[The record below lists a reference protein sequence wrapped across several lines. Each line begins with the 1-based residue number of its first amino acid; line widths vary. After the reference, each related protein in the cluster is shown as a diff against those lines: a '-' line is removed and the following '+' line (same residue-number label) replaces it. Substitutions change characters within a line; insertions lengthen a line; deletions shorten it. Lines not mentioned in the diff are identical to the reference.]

1 MTKKKTT
8 PPRSAKLPGKP
19 AQAVLAAPGKLDKPL
34 SPAVEPAATPPANEP
49 ALPPEAEPT
58 AARFPIVGIGA
69 SAGGLAAFEAFFS
82 ALPAAADTGMA
93 FVLVQHLAPD
103 HKSILSDLIRRY
115 TRMQVFQVEDGMV
128 VRPNCAYIIPPNCDM
143 AFLNGALQLL
153 EPAAPRGQRLP
164 IDYFFRSLAQDQ
176 HERAIG
182 IVLSG
187 TGSDGTQGVRAIK
200 GAGGMVMAQNTAS
213 TEFDGMPRSAIAT
226 GLVDYQLPPA
236 EMPAQLIAYA
246 AHAFGKLPR
255 AASPVA
261 LRSENALKKIFVL
274 LRAQVGHDFS
284 QYKPSTI
291 HRRIDRRLAVHQIAS
306 IDDYVKYLQQ
316 TPAEVEALFRD
327 MLIGVTNFFR
337 DPEAFAALEELVIPQ
352 LFVGKPPGSTL
363 RVWTTG
369 CSTGDEAYSI
379 AILLVE
385 HMEAIKASYTIQLFA
400 TDIDSQA
407 IATARAGL
415 YPASIAADVSAER
428 LARFFS
434 LEADASAYRIHK
446 NIRDLLIFSEQ
457 DVIKDPPFSRLDLIS
472 CRNLLIYMGAELQK
486 KLIPLFH
493 YALNPEGMLFLGT
506 SEGVGEFD
514 DLFGVI
520 DRKCKL
526 YRRQTD
532 VQGRERGALGRLL
545 PPMMAL
551 DLAAQPGV
559 AKASARGGK
568 TSLREVTEQAL
579 LLQVAPAAALV
590 NHQGDIL
597 YLHGRSGLFLEPAPG
612 EVGINNILKM
622 AREGL
627 RHDLSKALKQA
638 VAGKGV
644 VRAHHLR
651 VKTNGHFTLV
661 NLSIRPVATRPVAA
675 DAVGAADAGDMAQAV
690 ASLEPSL
697 YLVILE
703 EAPPDEP
710 GHAAPAQLRAGPAA
724 HGASSDTQANASA
737 NAEARIAALLQELR
751 TKGEYLQS
759 THEELESANEE
770 LKSSN
775 EEMQSVNEELQ
786 STNEELETSKEELQS
801 VNEELATVNTELQ
814 TKVADLSRANNDMN
828 NLLAGT
834 GIGTLFVDHQLR
846 ILRFTPGTSKIINLI
861 LSDVG
866 RPVAHIVSNLVGYDR
881 LVADTQAMLDTLIPK
896 ELEVQTQSGQWYTMR
911 IQAYRTLDN
920 VIEGAVISFVDITA
934 LVKSRDDLRRS
945 NDLQRL
951 GVALHDASDAI
962 TVQDLDGRILAWNP
976 GAVRLYGWSVDQ
988 ALAMN
993 ARDRIPAALRGQALA
1008 TLAQLSQAKIL
1019 EPYQTQRLAKDGAIL
1034 EVSMVS
1040 TALVNE
1046 AGQMYAIATTERA
1059 ILAAD

>member
-1 MTKKKTT
+1 MTKKSTA
-8 PPRSAKLPGKP
+8 PPQAAKPPGKP
-19 AQAVLAAPGKLDKPL
+19 AKALAPAPASSAQAHPTAPETAATAAP
-34 SPAVEPAATPPANEP
+34 VE
-49 ALPPEAEPT
+49 ALPPPGTET
-58 AARFPIVGIGA
+58 TDARFPIVGIGA

-82 ALPAAADTGMA
+82 AMPAATDPGMA

-103 HKSILSDLIRRY
+103 HKSILSDLVRRY
-115 TRMQVFQVEDGMV
+115 TRMQVFEVEDGMRV
-128 VRPNCAYIIPPNCDM
+128 QPNCAYIIPPNCDM

-153 EPAAPRGQRLP
+153 QPAAPRGQRLP
-164 IDYFFRSLAQDQ
+164 INFFFCSLAQDQ
-176 HERAIG
+176 QERAIG

-200 GAGGMVMAQNTAS
+200 GAGGMVMAQNPAS
-213 TEFDGMPRSAIAT
+213 TEFDGMPRSAIGT

-255 AASPVA
+255 IASPVA
-261 LRSENALKKIFVL
+261 LKTENALKKIFVL

-284 QYKPSTI
+284 QYTPSTI
-291 HRRIDRRLAVHQIAS
+291 HRRIERRLAVHQIAS

-316 TPAEVEALFRD
+316 APAEVEALFRD
-327 MLIGVTNFFR
+327 LLIGVTNFFR
-337 DPEAFAALEELVIPQ
+337 DPEAFAVLQETVIPQ
-352 LFVGKPPGSTL
+352 LFVGKPAGSAV
-363 RVWTTG
+363 RVWTVG
-369 CSTGDEAYSI
+369 CSTGEEAYSI

-385 HMEAIKASYTIQLFA
+385 RMEAIKAGFTVQLFA

-415 YPASIAADVSAER
+415 YPASIAADMSPER
-428 LARFFS
+428 LARYFT
-434 LEADASAYRIHK
+434 LEADGSVYRIHK
-446 NIRDLLIFSEQ
+446 SIRDLLIFSEQ

-493 YALNPEGMLFLGT
+493 YALKPEGMLFLGS
-506 SEGVGEFD
+506 SESVGDSDAVFD
-514 DLFGVI
+514 AI
-520 DRKCKL
+520 DRKAKL
-526 YRRQTD
+526 YRRQT
-532 VQGRERGALGRLL
+532 VFQGRGRVALSQLLL
-545 PPMMAL
+545 PTTEL
-551 DLAAQPGV
+551 DLAAQPGLAKV
-559 AKASARGGK
+559 AARGGK
-568 TSLREVTEQAL
+568 PSLREVAEQAL

-590 NHQGDIL
+590 NPQGDIL
-597 YLHGRSGLFLEPAPG
+597 YLHGRSGMFLEPAPG
-612 EVGINNILKM
+612 EPGINNILKM

-627 RHDLSKALKQA
+627 RQGLSTALHQA
-638 VAGKGV
+638 VAGKTV
-644 VRAHHLR
+644 VRAQHLR
-651 VKTNGHFTLV
+651 VQTNGHHTLV
-661 NLSIRPVATRPVAA
+661 NLSVRPVATRRATA
-675 DAVGAADAGDMAQAV
+675 DADAATEAAAAV
-690 ASLEPSL
+690 EPPL
-697 YLVILE
+697 YLVTLE
-703 EAPPDEP
+703 
-710 GHAAPAQLRAGPAA
+710 AAPALEPAPPPLPEAPAA
-724 HGASSDTQANASA
+724 GDASA
-737 NAEARIAALLQELR
+737 DTEARIAALMRALR
-751 TKGEYLQS
+751 IKDEYLQS
-759 THEELESANEE
+759 TQEELETANEE
-770 LKSSN
+770 LKSSI

-814 TKVADLSRANNDMN
+814 TKVTDLSRANNDMN

-846 ILRFTPGTSKIINLI
+846 ILRFTPSTSKIINLI

-866 RPVAHIVSNLVGYDR
+866 RPVAHVVSNLVGYDN
-881 LVADTQAMLDTLIPK
+881 LVADTQAMLNTLVPK
-896 ELEVQTQSGQWYTMR
+896 EREVQTQSGQWYTMR

-945 NDLQRL
+945 NDMQRL

-962 TVQDLDGRILAWNP
+962 TVQDLDGRTLAWNP
-976 GAVRLYGWSVDQ
+976 GAVRLYGWTEAQ

-993 ARDRIPAALRGQALA
+993 VHDRIPTAQRPQALA
-1008 TLAQLSQAKIL
+1008 RLAQLSQAKVL
-1019 EPYQTQRLAKDGAIL
+1019 EPYRTQRLTRDGAMI

-1040 TALVNE
+1040 TALLNE

-1059 ILAAD
+1059 HLPAE